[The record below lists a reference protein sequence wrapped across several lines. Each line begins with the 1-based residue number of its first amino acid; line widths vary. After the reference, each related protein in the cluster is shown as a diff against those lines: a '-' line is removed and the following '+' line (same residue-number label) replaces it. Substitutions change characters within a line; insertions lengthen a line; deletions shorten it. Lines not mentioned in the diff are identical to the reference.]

1 MPFKNNFLYLS
12 VVQDIY
18 NNEIIAWKLSH
29 RNDLQLVLETLDLAR
44 KKEMCIGIH
53 SDQGSQYTSHA
64 YHRTLQ
70 HLGAIRAATLAKET
84 AMTMLILNH
93 AALILNLLS
102 NKRRTDSS
110 N

>member
-1 MPFKNNFLYLS
+1 YGT
-12 VVQDIY
+12 I
-18 NNEIIAWKLSH
+18 
-29 RNDLQLVLETLDLAR
+29 
-44 KKEMCIGIH
+44 IH
-53 SDQGSQYTSHA
+53 SDEGSQYTSHA

-102 NKRRTDSS
+102 NMIQAIEIYIYHYY
-110 N
+110 